1 MNAVPLRPEVAPQ
14 AVPKIRNHGL
24 DLLRILSISGVV
36 AIHVFGLRV
45 GAEPKADT
53 SWWIAT
59 IIDIGFIWVVPV
71 FIMISGALLLGSSQ
85 VAADPAGFYKK
96 RAGRI
101 IPALVAWNLIYL
113 VGVRIWLR
121 NEELS
126 VGRILQ
132 LLYDSSVFTQLYFLW
147 IIVGLYAVAP
157 MIAAFL
163 RQGGPRR
170 SAITAAVL
178 IATSVAA
185 YMLPGILAHFNVM
198 RPVSLNFL
206 TMWIPYVG
214 YFVAGHAL
222 RNVRLK
228 GISLVLAVPVVAAMT
243 ACTIWHYGN
252 RGIFPRV
259 DIFINESYFGVLVAA
274 TSLGVFVVGLSL
286 TEGLQL
292 PKKVAT
298 ATVALSNASF
308 GVFLVHFVIFELIRL
323 NVAAVSTQ
331 HSLWALSA
339 TYLVTLAG
347 SFAVSL
353 IGLKVPGLRRIF

>member
-1 MNAVPLRPEVAPQ
+1 MEPVKAECVKEAL
-14 AVPKIRNHGL
+14 PKQRNHGL

-45 GAEPKADT
+45 GAEPKGDR

-85 VAADPAGFYKK
+85 LHSNPAGFYKK
-96 RAGRI
+96 RALRI
-101 IPALVAWNLIYL
+101 VPALIAWNFVYL

-121 NEELS
+121 DEVLS
-126 VGRILQ
+126 TGRILQ

-147 IIVGLYAVAP
+147 IVVGLYAVAP
-157 MIAAFL
+157 LIATFL
-163 RQGGPRR
+163 RQGGHSRA
-170 SAITAAVL
+170 AITAAVL
-178 IATSVAA
+178 LGTSLVA
-185 YMLPGILAHFNVM
+185 YMLPGILAHFNVI
-198 RPVSLNFL
+198 RPISLNFL

-214 YFVAGHAL
+214 YFVAGYAL

-228 GISLVLAVPVVAAMT
+228 GFSLVAAVPLVAAMM
-243 ACTIWHYGN
+243 AFTIWHYGN
-252 RGIFPRV
+252 RGVLPRV

-274 TSLGVFVVGLSL
+274 VSLGVFVVGLSL
-286 TEGLQL
+286 ADGLKL
-292 PKKVAT
+292 PKKVAA

-331 HSLWALSA
+331 HSLWALA
-339 TYLVTLAG
+339 VTYVVTLAG

-353 IGLKVPGLRRIF
+353 IGLRVPGLRRIF